1 MNLKTNLVSVIM
13 NCHNGAKYLKDS
25 ISSLEAQ
32 THQNW
37 ELIFFNNCSNDK
49 SEEIIKSC
57 KNKKIRYFFQK
68 KKLNLYQARN
78 LAIKK
83 AREIIFHFW
92 IPMMNGIK
100 INYLIN

>member
-1 MNLKTNLVSVIM
+1 MYLKTNLVSVIM

-57 KNKKIRYFFQK
+57 KNKKIRYFFSK
-68 KKLNLYQARN
+68 KKVESLSS
-78 LAIKK
+78 KK
-83 AREIIFHFW
+83 SC
-92 IPMMNGIK
+92 NK
-100 INYLIN
+100 KS